1 MLALSIVAFAIEI
14 LFLVITNVLTQVNGA
29 VSPGFAWF
37 VIIVYIICTI
47 LAVVALVRNILMIR
61 DPYERG
67 KAITGTVF
75 SGIALF
81 IGAIF
86 VITTFVTVIALLGN
100 A

>member
-1 MLALSIVAFAIEI
+1 MLVLSIVAFAIEI
-14 LFLVITNVLTQVNGA
+14 LFLVITSALTQVNGA
-29 VSPGFAWF
+29 VSPGYAWF
-37 VIIVYIICTI
+37 VIFVYIVCTI
-47 LAVVALVRNILMIR
+47 LAVVALVRSILMIR

-86 VITTFVTVIALLGN
+86 IITTFVTVIALLGK